1 MTPDMGFVS
10 TGAGNLEDGI
20 FLMVFNDAHPMHR
33 KCRICLP
40 LRWCGAGIEM
50 ELSFD
55 FNLAAS

>member
-1 MTPDMGFVS
+1 MGFVS